1 LHPHLLPLPVVA
13 HRAWCRRDRA
23 PASPPVRPRRAPQ
36 RVRRLPHP
44 RAHPR
49 VVPESCLPVGA
60 SFRHRLVA
68 IVYHLRLSA
77 ARVVTPVAR
86 ALVAPRAPTQP
97 AAWVASLQR
106 RSAALRRALV
116 RALAQ
121 GRLAQL
127 ALVAVAVRV

>member
-1 LHPHLLPLPVVA
+1 
-13 HRAWCRRDRA
+13 
-23 PASPPVRPRRAPQ
+23 
-36 RVRRLPHP
+36 
-44 RAHPR
+44 
-49 VVPESCLPVGA
+49 VVPESCLPVGV

-68 IVYHLRLSA
+68 IVYHLRLSV

-97 AAWVASLQR
+97 AAWVAFLQHR
-106 RSAALRRALV
+106 LAALHRAPV

-127 ALVAVAVRV
+127 ALVAVAVLV